1 MRENREK
8 NDLVTKN
15 FETFPDVAADII
27 NALLHNGKLVVTKEN
42 LLPAPTESIYT
53 SGENRLRNQLQ
64 DVVKYEMAGE
74 RIRAQYMIANQ
85 SAPDVKMVLRKA
97 GYTGGGYREQY
108 EGKVMDMYP
117 IIEMILYWGREHW
130 EKQPGIHELCCGKVP
145 ERRLLPSAR

>member
-15 FETFPDVAADII
+15 FEIFPDVAADII

-108 EGKVMDMYP
+108 EGKVMDWAVSSFASESRVKIGVLVVSFG
-117 IIEMILYWGREHW
+117 IIVSPFKL
-130 EKQPGIHELCCGKVP
+130 
-145 ERRLLPSAR
+145 

>member
-1 MRENREK
+1 M
-8 NDLVTKN
+8 
-15 FETFPDVAADII
+15 
-27 NALLHNGKLVVTKEN
+27 TKEN

-53 SGENRLRNQLQ
+53 SGESRLRNQLQ

-97 GYTGGGYREQY
+97 GYTGGRISGEQY

-130 EKQPGIHELCCGKVP
+130 EKQTGNP
-145 ERRLLPSAR
+145 

>member
-1 MRENREK
+1 MRKTRE

-15 FETFPDVAADII
+15 FEIFPDVVADII

-85 SAPDVKMVLRKA
+85 SAPDVKMVLVKRVIPAEDIGSSTKA
-97 GYTGGGYREQY
+97 
-108 EGKVMDMYP
+108 VMDMYP

-130 EKQPGIHELCCGKVP
+130 RSNGNP
-145 ERRLLPSAR
+145 

>member
-15 FETFPDVAADII
+15 FEIFPDVAADII

-74 RIRAQYMIANQ
+74 RIRAQYSRHRM
-85 SAPDVKMVLRKA
+85 SKWCCVKRVIPAEDIGSSTKA
-97 GYTGGGYREQY
+97 
-108 EGKVMDMYP
+108 K
-117 IIEMILYWGREHW
+117 
-130 EKQPGIHELCCGKVP
+130 
-145 ERRLLPSAR
+145 

>member
-85 SAPDVKMVLRKA
+85 SDRMSKWCCVKRVIPAEDIGSSTKA
-97 GYTGGGYREQY
+97 
-108 EGKVMDMYP
+108 K
-117 IIEMILYWGREHW
+117 
-130 EKQPGIHELCCGKVP
+130 
-145 ERRLLPSAR
+145 

>member
-117 IIEMILYWGREHW
+117 II
-130 EKQPGIHELCCGKVP
+130 
-145 ERRLLPSAR
+145 

>member
-53 SGENRLRNQLQ
+53 SGESRLRNQLQ

-74 RIRAQYMIANQ
+74 RSQGTIYDRQ
-85 SAPDVKMVLRKA
+85 SV
-97 GYTGGGYREQY
+97 GTGCQNG
-108 EGKVMDMYP
+108 V
-117 IIEMILYWGREHW
+117 
-130 EKQPGIHELCCGKVP
+130 
-145 ERRLLPSAR
+145 A

>member
-15 FETFPDVAADII
+15 FEIFPDVAADII

-97 GYTGGGYREQY
+97 GYTGGRRQSDGHVSHYRNDTLL
-108 EGKVMDMYP
+108 GKGALGEATGNP
-117 IIEMILYWGREHW
+117 
-130 EKQPGIHELCCGKVP
+130 
-145 ERRLLPSAR
+145 